1 MPEKNWGAPSWP
13 RPLGACTQLN
23 QAAAPANAHT
33 SIREPSAAS
42 PWLASRTA
50 RTEQNIAAPS
60 RPNGTRYSQPPDRLR
75 FCWPKPTRP
84 WKESAAA
91 TAAQQNSKT

>member
-1 MPEKNWGAPSWP
+1 MAE
-13 RPLGACTQLN
+13 PLGACTQLN
-23 QAAAPANAHT
+23 QAAAPAKSHT
-33 SIREPSAAS
+33 SSREPSAAS

-50 RTEQNIAAPS
+50 STEQNMAAPS
-60 RPNGTRYSQPPDRLR
+60 SPKGTRYSQPPVRLR

-91 TAAQQNSKT
+91 TAAQQNRST